1 VVEIQ
6 QLTADDWR
14 LWREL
19 RLFALAEAPEAF
31 GTGLAEWQGNGDTE
45 ARWRNRMTAV
55 PFNVLVVDGG
65 RAVGQV
71 SGLPTDDP
79 SVVELISMYVHPE
92 ARGTGAGAALVE
104 SVCEWARGNGAN
116 TVILGVKST
125 NVHARRLYERCGFSV
140 DQSRG
145 RDDCDVSM
153 ARTLGSP

>member
-1 VVEIQ
+1 VVEIE

-14 LWREL
+14 RWREL
-19 RLFALAEAPEAF
+19 RLLALTEAPDAF
-31 GTGLAEWQGNGDTE
+31 GTGLAEWQGSGDTE
-45 ARWRNRMTAV
+45 ARWRNRMITV
-55 PFNVLVVDGG
+55 PFNVLAVDGS

-79 SVVELISMYVHPE
+79 SVVELISMYVHPA

-104 SVCEWARGNGAN
+104 SVCAWAHHGGAH
-116 TVILGVKST
+116 TVILGVKGT

-140 DQSRG
+140 DHGRS

-153 ARTLGSP
+153 ARTLGT